1 MVTEQGKVQTGRPM
15 SEEVHGAIHRAT
27 LELLAEI
34 GYEGLSIAQVARL
47 AGTATTSIYRRFPGK
62 RELVIETLRTEM
74 RSISRDIPVHGS
86 LREELLEYV
95 ASIVTLLTP
104 ERARIM
110 AGLLLP
116 MRGDPALA
124 KVFRE
129 EIMAI
134 RTGSWQQIFDRAVA
148 RGEVVENHPGIAF
161 LEEIPPSVIFHR
173 LVVLQLPIEADF
185 ISDLV
190 DSFLLVV
197 LTS

>member
-1 MVTEQGKVQTGRPM
+1 M

-27 LELLAEI
+27 LELLAEL
-34 GYEGLSIAQVARL
+34 GYEGLTIAQVARL
-47 AGTATTSIYRRFPGK
+47 AGTATTSVYRRFPGK

-74 RSISRDIPVHGS
+74 RSISRDTPEHGS
-86 LREELLEYV
+86 LREDLVEYV

-134 RTGSWQQIFDRAVA
+134 RSDNWQQIFERAVA
-148 RGEVVENHPGIAF
+148 RGEVVERHPGIAF

-185 ISDLV
+185 VSDLV

-197 LTS
+197 LTR